1 MRFRREVS
9 IILAIYAVLAFTMLS
24 LTPYRQAGLL
34 QPAARVEAEV
44 RIPDIGAP
52 DERAHANYVQHIA
65 DGKGFPVFKPGSP
78 DLGETYQS
86 HQPPLFYGLGAI
98 VTKLTGGSVE
108 SSLTGRSVRA
118 LNLIIGA
125 FTLILIYLLAREVS
139 GDETVGII
147 AMALTGFMPM
157 FVALHG
163 AISNDPLLI
172 MLMTASTFLTA
183 KAIRDESGL
192 RYLLAAGWVTGLAIL
207 TKTTGILLVPGLIAA
222 GFFVKSRSKAR
233 FLPAAIAIFVA
244 SPWLVRNTMLYGDPL
259 ALKAFSEA
267 FVGSAQKDQIIEG
280 IAAMRQAKGLSPDGA
295 VMEFWTQ
302 WFGKLTM
309 QSFFGVFGYMS
320 IKHGDPIYNALFVI
334 FALGLIGYVLS
345 FRVKNPDA
353 EIATQDQKITSILWM
368 GTLLVVASFVR
379 FNLTYFQAQARY
391 LYPMIGAIMTG
402 FAIGF
407 RRWLPGSTI
416 WVVPAIVLAFC
427 IYSLM
432 LINQIFPLMIR

>member
-302 WFGKLTM
+302 WFGKFTM

>member
-125 FTLILIYLLAREVS
+125 ITLILIYLLAREVS

-172 MLMTASTFLTA
+172 MLMTASVFLTT

-222 GFFVKSRSKAR
+222 GFFVRSRSKAR

-259 ALKAFSEA
+259 ALKAFGEA

-302 WFGKLTM
+302 WFGKFTM

-320 IKHGDPIYNALFVI
+320 IKHGDLIYNALFVI

-353 EIATQDQKITSILWM
+353 EIATQDQKITSILWL

-407 RRWLPGSTI
+407 RRWLPGPTI
-416 WVVPAIVLAFC
+416 WAVPAIVLAIC
-427 IYSLM
+427 IYSMM

>member
-1 MRFRREVS
+1 MRFRREVL
-9 IILAIYAVLAFTMLS
+9 IILAIYAVLAFTMQS

-65 DGKGFPVFKPGSP
+65 DGKGFPVFKPRSP

-108 SSLTGRSVRA
+108 SSLTGHSIRS
-118 LNLIIGA
+118 LNLAIGA
-125 FTLILIYLLAREVS
+125 VTLFLIYLLARELS
-139 GDETVGII
+139 GDETVGIV

-157 FVALHG
+157 FVALHS

-172 MLMTASTFLTA
+172 MLMTASLLLTA

-192 RYLLAAGWVTGLAIL
+192 RYLYAAGWVTGLAIL
-207 TKTTGILLVPGLIAA
+207 TKTTGILLVPGLFAASFLIKDRNIA
-222 GFFVKSRSKAR
+222 RL
-233 FLPAAIAIFVA
+233 LPAVIAIFVA

-259 ALKAFSEA
+259 ALKAFGEA
-267 FVGSAQKDQIIEG
+267 FVGSAQKDAIIEG
-280 IAAMRQAKGLSPDGA
+280 ITMMRQAKGLSPEGA
-295 VMEFWTQ
+295 VLEFWTQ
-302 WFGKLTM
+302 WFGKFTM

-320 IKHGDPIYNALFVI
+320 IKHVESIYNVLFVI

-345 FRVKNPDA
+345 FRQRNTDA
-353 EIATQDQKITSILWM
+353 EVAAQNKKITGVLWL

-416 WVVPAIVLAFC
+416 WAVPAIILAIC
-427 IYSLM
+427 IYSLL